1 MGTRKRKTVQYL
13 SVTEVAERVGLSV
26 NTVKSYRTKGM
37 LPTPDAT
44 IGDVQGWLPASIDA
58 WVESRPGS
66 GRWAGSR

>member
-1 MGTRKRKTVQYL
+1 MGARERETAHYL

-44 IGDVQGWLPASIDA
+44 VGDVQGWLPVTIDE
-58 WVESRPGS
+58 WVASRP
-66 GRWAGSR
+66 RAGGTA

>member
-1 MGTRKRKTVQYL
+1 VEARERETAHYL

-44 IGDVQGWLPASIDA
+44 VGDVQGWLPATIDEWA
-58 WVESRPGS
+58 ASRPRA
-66 GRWAGSR
+66 GRAQ